1 MNTIFYAQNRK
12 GNIPIKG
19 IDQLKIEL
27 VFENAGNLQNNVNV
41 TMLGT
46 INSEMYN
53 IANTFR
59 PGRNYYETNQEIGPI
74 EYTTS
79 SNIDFTVK
87 VTGCLN
93 TDGESG
99 TQPNKYNL
107 LIQGFKDSTLT
118 NPFNIYTGDGDL
130 VYMDEGGITPG
141 MYFPT
146 EGVTGSK
153 TLSEED
159 LKIIICHIDILIQN

>member
-1 MNTIFYAQNRK
+1 MNTIFYAQNR
-12 GNIPIKG
+12 IPIKG

-27 VFENAGNLQNNVNV
+27 VFENVGNLQNNVNV

-59 PGRNYYETNQEIGPI
+59 PGRNYYETNQEIKPI

-79 SNIDFTVK
+79 SSIDFTVK

-107 LIQGFKDSTLT
+107 LIQGFKDNTLT
-118 NPFNIYTGDGDL
+118 NPFDIYTGDGDL
-130 VYMDEGGITPG
+130 VYMDEDGITPG

-153 TLSEED
+153 TLSKKD
-159 LKIIICHIDILIQN
+159 LKIIVCHIDILIQN